1 MSNNTYPNPDIIVH
15 TSSFKA
21 YISTP
26 PTFEQAF
33 AFLRQKYG
41 EGLPESLVREWYDDM
56 EAICWTSSKGA
67 TCRNWPYWFY
77 TWRKNRA
84 RFAALRAVPE
94 QPRNGRTPPRADN
107 YIRASEETI
116 RKFREGFI

>member
-1 MSNNTYPNPDIIVH
+1 MNDPAINPIIH
-15 TSSFKA
+15 TTEFREYLQS
-21 YISTP
+21 P
-26 PTFEQAF
+26 PSLDEALS
-33 AFLRQKYG
+33 FLRRKYG
-41 EGLPESLVREWYDDM
+41 ETLDESFVREWYEDM
-56 EAICWTSSKGA
+56 EGHCWCDLQGHTI
-67 TCRNWPYWFY
+67 RNWPGIFY
-77 TWRKNRA
+77 RWRKNRA